1 MSAIASPISIADLT
15 VYDGSIV
22 LSSTNPLRNDLISIS
37 LTFTNQGT
45 LASGTHNVKFE
56 DITDGVTLLQTN
68 RSSLEPG
75 GLDAMTIY
83 HSFSSTGI
91 HTLRLSLDLL
101 GQVDEIND
109 EQNGTN
115 NNIID
120 LDVEVMALGVR
131 VLVANDDGTI
141 PQTQSEKEN
150 NSLFSVDVTQGPSV
164 TVPLVVL
171 HEGTGNQ
178 SVDISASMVQVP
190 NAERPDLLEPSQDQW
205 QRTFLG
211 ESDLG

>member
-1 MSAIASPISIADLT
+1 
-15 VYDGSIV
+15 
-22 LSSTNPLRNDLISIS
+22 
-37 LTFTNQGT
+37 
-45 LASGTHNVKFE
+45 
-56 DITDGVTLLQTN
+56 
-68 RSSLEPG
+68 
-75 GLDAMTIY
+75 MTIY

-101 GQVDEIND
+101 GQVEEIND

-211 ESDLG
+211 ESSLTMSPQGTDNDLSLIHI